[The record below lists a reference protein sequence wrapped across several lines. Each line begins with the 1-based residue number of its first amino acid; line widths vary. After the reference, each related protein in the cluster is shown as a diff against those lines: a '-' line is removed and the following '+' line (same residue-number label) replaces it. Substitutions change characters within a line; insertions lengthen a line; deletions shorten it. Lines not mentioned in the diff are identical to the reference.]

1 MTGVPWLVRDG
12 EVLASVELAD
22 GRSARRKGLLGRD
35 DFDGVL
41 RLKARSIHTVGMRFG
56 IDAAFCDTDGTVRRV
71 LTVRPWRVTMPHR
84 RATIVFE
91 AREGTFRDWD
101 LRAGDI
107 LEVR

>member
-1 MTGVPWLVRDG
+1 LVRDG

-22 GRSARRKGLLGRD
+22 GRSSRRKGLLGRD

-41 RLKARSIHTVGMRFG
+41 RLRARSVHTLGMRFS
-56 IDAAFCDTDGTVRRV
+56 IDAAFCDSDGTVRRV
-71 LTVRPWRVTMPHR
+71 RTIRPWRVSMPR
-84 RATIVFE
+84 RRSTIVFE
-91 AREGTFRDWD
+91 ARAGTFRDWD